1 MRRRFMGGFV
11 SWSNMEMRDSIRQ
24 NRRII
29 PIAILDLK
37 DSRFV
42 AVDVG
47 IDGADH
53 GAEDRRNTP
62 LRVGP

>member
-1 MRRRFMGGFV
+1 
-11 SWSNMEMRDSIRQ
+11 MEMRDSIRQ